1 MRRLVPWVLLGL
13 VGLAIAAAAAL
24 GAAGSP
30 AAPGVTPAQWVAA
43 VLATTAQAGTAHFS
57 YSHVTASPNP
67 DLRGS
72 LSGSGV
78 VDFSQRNVRVTE
90 VDHQVE
96 FEGGPAGLTRPV
108 LTTTSDEEIVIGGV
122 MYSRLSPDAF
132 GAQIAKADFPFTKG
146 SVPRQ
151 PRAELGL
158 SFALDAGAGLGDL
171 EGIEPVVA
179 VHDLGPSTVDGQ
191 ATTRY
196 LVQNAPVH
204 ACPSARKTAVVT
216 TEAPSVIWVD
226 GRGSGAGAQ
235 LLPLQRRPARRCP
248 QAARIRPVPDGAEC
262 HHRHTDLLVVRRA
275 RAHHSPAPWR
285 NGTRAAVVDG
295 LRLFPDC
302 RPYMQLEVSA

>member
-1 MRRLVPWVLLGL
+1 MRRLVPWVLLGQL
-13 VGLAIAAAAAL
+13 GLATAAAAAL
-24 GAAGSP
+24 GAAGAP
-30 AAPGVTPAQWVAA
+30 AAPVVTPAQWVAA

-78 VDFSQRNVRVTE
+78 VDFSQGNVSVTE
-90 VDHQVE
+90 VDHQIE
-96 FEGGPAGLTRPV
+96 FEGGPTGLTRPV
-108 LTTTSDEEIVIGGV
+108 PTTTNDEEIVIGGV

-132 GAQIAKADFPFTKG
+132 GAQITEADFPFTKV

-151 PRAELGL
+151 TRAELSL
-158 SFALDAGAGLGDL
+158 SFALDASAGLGDL
-171 EGIEPVVA
+171 EGIEQPVVA

-204 ACPSARKTAVVT
+204 ACPSVRKSAVVT

-226 GRGSGAGAQ
+226 GRGRLVQARSSSRFNGV
-235 LLPLQRRPARRCP
+235 LPA
-248 QAARIRPVPDGAEC
+248 AARKLPGFAQFPTGPSATTDTLTFSSFGAPVHITPPPRGEMALEQ
-262 HHRHTDLLVVRRA
+262 RSSTGSASFRIV
-275 RAHHSPAPWR
+275 AHPCNSK
-285 NGTRAAVVDG
+285 
-295 LRLFPDC
+295 
-302 RPYMQLEVSA
+302 

>member
-13 VGLAIAAAAAL
+13 VGLATAAAAAL
-24 GAAGSP
+24 GAAGAP
-30 AAPGVTPAQWVAA
+30 AAPVVTPAQWVAA

-78 VDFSQRNVRVTE
+78 VDFSQGNVSVTE
-90 VDHQVE
+90 VDHQIE
-96 FEGGPAGLTRPV
+96 FEGGPTGLTRPV
-108 LTTTSDEEIVIGGV
+108 PTTTNDEEIVIGGV

-132 GAQIAKADFPFTKG
+132 GAQITEADFPFTKV

-158 SFALDAGAGLGDL
+158 SFALDASAGLGDL

-204 ACPSARKTAVVT
+204 ACPPVRKTAVVT

-226 GRGSGAGAQ
+226 GRGRLVQARSSSRFNGV
-235 LLPLQRRPARRCP
+235 LPA
-248 QAARIRPVPDGAEC
+248 AARKLPGFAQFPTGPSATTDTLTFSSFGAPVHITPPPRGEMELEQRSSTGSASF
-262 HHRHTDLLVVRRA
+262 RIV
-275 RAHHSPAPWR
+275 AHPCNSK
-285 NGTRAAVVDG
+285 
-295 LRLFPDC
+295 
-302 RPYMQLEVSA
+302 

>member
-96 FEGGPAGLTRPV
+96 VEGGPAGLTRPV

-132 GAQIAKADFPFTKG
+132 GAQITEADFPFTKV

-179 VHDLGPSTVDGQ
+179 VRDLGPSSVDGQ

-204 ACPSARKTAVVT
+204 ACPSVRKIAVVT

-226 GRGSGAGAQ
+226 GRGRLVQARSSSRFNGV
-235 LLPLQRRPARRCP
+235 LPA
-248 QAARIRPVPDGAEC
+248 AARKLPGFAQFPTGPSATTDILTFSSFGAPVHITPPPRGEMA
-262 HHRHTDLLVVRRA
+262 
-275 RAHHSPAPWR
+275 
-285 NGTRAAVVDG
+285 
-295 LRLFPDC
+295 
-302 RPYMQLEVSA
+302 LEQRSSTGSASSRIVGRTCNSK

>member
-13 VGLAIAAAAAL
+13 LGLATAAAAAL
-24 GAAGSP
+24 GAAGAP
-30 AAPGVTPAQWVAA
+30 AAPVVTPAQWVAA

-78 VDFSQRNVRVTE
+78 VDFSQGNVSVTE
-90 VDHQVE
+90 VDHQIE
-96 FEGGPAGLTRPV
+96 FEGGPTGLTRPV
-108 LTTTSDEEIVIGGV
+108 PTTTNDEEIVIGGV
-122 MYSRLSPDAF
+122 MYSRLSRDAF
-132 GAQIAKADFPFTKG
+132 GAQITEADFPFTKV

-151 PRAELGL
+151 TRAELSL
-158 SFALDAGAGLGDL
+158 SFALDASAGLGDL
-171 EGIEPVVA
+171 EGIEQPVVA

-204 ACPSARKTAVVT
+204 ACPSVRKSAVVT

-226 GRGSGAGAQ
+226 GRGRLVQARSSSRFNGV
-235 LLPLQRRPARRCP
+235 LPA
-248 QAARIRPVPDGAEC
+248 AARKLPGFAQFPTGPSATTDTLTFSSFGAPVHITPPPRGEMALEQ
-262 HHRHTDLLVVRRA
+262 RSSTGSASFRIV
-275 RAHHSPAPWR
+275 AHPCNSK
-285 NGTRAAVVDG
+285 
-295 LRLFPDC
+295 
-302 RPYMQLEVSA
+302 